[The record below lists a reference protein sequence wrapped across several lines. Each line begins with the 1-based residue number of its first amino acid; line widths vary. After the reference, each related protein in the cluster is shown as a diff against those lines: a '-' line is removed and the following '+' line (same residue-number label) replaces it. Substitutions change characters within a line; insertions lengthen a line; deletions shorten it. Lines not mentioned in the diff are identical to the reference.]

1 MFDEATLKKLLLAM
15 NQHLP
20 KQRRPLSELLLE
32 KEPRYYGKDGHSYR
46 LDKSELVFIASLLD
60 SLDKARLRLPIL
72 LMSDTSY
79 EGGAWKVTGKVE
91 ARLISKILGREID
104 SEDEIRLYY
113 PHLSEV
119 RKKLPTT
126 TTIMFMP

>member
-1 MFDEATLKKLLLAM
+1 MFDEATLQKLLLAM